1 MRPLAN
7 WQFDASL
14 PLQTKRGTQ
23 QALRCG
29 EDKIDDLI
37 ERGLLDTVYIGRS
50 LRITTTSI
58 MKLASTGAQVATEAA

>member
-14 PLQTKRGTQ
+14 PLQTKRGTR

-29 EDKIDDLI
+29 EDKVNDLI

-58 MKLASTGAQVATEAA
+58 MKVASTGAQVATEAA